1 MAYTQN
7 PGRGPMMKTGRGPA
21 IASLTDDDKKKPKMV
36 TVKATGDG
44 EEWNIDVAEGSNMH
58 KQSMELGTVPVEF
71 RQINVNII
79 FLFIFSFIFFRLAST
94 FFCINS
100 IVYFLR

>member
-1 MAYTQN
+1 MAYIQN

-21 IASLTDDDKKKPKMV
+21 IASLTNNDKKKPKMV

-71 RQINVNII
+71 RQINVNKSNDPFASGI
-79 FLFIFSFIFFRLAST
+79 SPAEYKSRMKFFADKEK
-94 FFCINS
+94 
-100 IVYFLR
+100 